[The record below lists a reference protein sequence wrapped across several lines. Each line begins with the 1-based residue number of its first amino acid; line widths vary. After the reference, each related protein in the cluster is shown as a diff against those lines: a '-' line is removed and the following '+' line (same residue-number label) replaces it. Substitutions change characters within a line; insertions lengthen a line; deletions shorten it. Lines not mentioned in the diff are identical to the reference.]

1 MARIDL
7 RRNYA
12 NGKGKRL
19 LTYSCFTN
27 PIAKYVENNKS
38 LGMAHWFRRKPKA
51 SRGNGLVPAGLEDVG
66 PIAASGFSVLTFT
79 PPPETDQSLLPSSVR
94 GGSKPKADQD
104 SETSDGPYFQFQLNS
119 GHRKS
124 TAGNWNNTPNFPN
137 ADTAPQPAYDAA
149 IASMTNSGM
158 SL

>member
-12 NGKGKRL
+12 KGKGKRL

-27 PIAKYVENNKS
+27 PIAKYVENNKP
-38 LGMAHWFRRKPKA
+38 LGMAHWFRRKPKE
-51 SRGNGLVPAGLEDVG
+51 SRGNGLVPAGLEDGG
-66 PIAASGFSVLTFT
+66 PIAANAFSVLKFT
-79 PPPETDQSLLPSSVR
+79 PPPSSVR

-104 SETSDGPYFQFQLNS
+104 SETSDGPYIQFQLKS
-119 GHRKS
+119 GHVKS
-124 TAGNWNNTPNFPN
+124 TAGNRNITPNFPI
-137 ADTAPQPAYDAA
+137 ADTSPQSAYDAA
-149 IASMTNSGM
+149 IASMTYSGM